1 MYCNGD
7 RIIDWDIIKTYL
19 YILGLSLVLEK
30 RYMSNMICDETIK
43 ENSEQVKQ
51 YNVMWFSLTTTM

>member
-7 RIIDWDIIKTYL
+7 RILDWDIIKTYL

-30 RYMSNMICDETIK
+30 RYMSSMICDETIK

-51 YNVMWFSLTTTM
+51 